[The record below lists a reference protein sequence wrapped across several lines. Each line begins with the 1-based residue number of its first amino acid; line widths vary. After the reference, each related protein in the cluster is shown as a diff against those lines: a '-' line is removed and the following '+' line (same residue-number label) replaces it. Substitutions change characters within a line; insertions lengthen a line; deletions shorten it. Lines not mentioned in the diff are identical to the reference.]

1 MTKLLNARDLLE
13 NVRSADQESSQ
24 DTAGGEVVPTAG
36 GRVFLGTFKPRAN
49 AAAALGSR
57 SAAVK
62 ATAARSAAVRDAAQR
77 SSMSRPTPSS
87 VPEIGVSLP
96 DVTPLEAQPRTTAA
110 PSPRPVAPAPAPAA
124 LSSAPAASPPP
135 PPNAAAPAA
144 PPPGWAPVGRK
155 HTVPLE
161 AVRPEAAAKPAAQ
174 ARAASRE
181 PVEPAIEKDL
191 EAYVRSEEHD
201 AHGDSRTIEM
211 ALPPELAASAPD
223 FDDSRTLELALPNAA
238 AHTQAIPP
246 SAHPT
251 VAKTEVAPAPRS
263 ISPSQPLRKAG
274 TSSWSRSTDTSPGSE
289 PTSPRGT
296 SVGRPS
302 IPSTPPSNLA
312 ADEPPLTPAA
322 PASVPATSV
331 PSTSAPGSSPGS
343 APQGAPRPKSAVA
356 DMFSW
361 VTQKPAWAPE
371 SSSLQEV
378 APLDAPASAS
388 TSAQVVGQ
396 TPVVQPSTPVKS
408 ESVARPIEARGAP
421 PPSFVA
427 DVGPASTD
435 EPVALS
441 SEETLIMLSYDE
453 TIPLRE
459 LADSTGL
466 TEWRVSLIV
475 DRLKK
480 RGVLESDEAS
490 APTVPAGVQ
499 APALPPPSAEAKPS
513 LAAPEPT
520 PTKPA
525 PPSPTGSSP
534 VALGPAAAVAALGAT
549 SRSVPTPSTVDATH
563 SLDAPESK
571 APATMPSGAALVEL
585 GGLPLAVDAA
595 APLDDVAAP
604 SARVEPAPASRPA
617 QAPLTPAEDST
628 PAPTAA
634 SSDDTTELDDADAL
648 VEDEESEASEA
659 PEGTKEP
666 ADPASMLALFE
677 LKLSI
682 LPSDERAKLAQTTD
696 GDELYALAYDKDPA
710 VVRAAWDNIHIS
722 VEHARFWAFHHRTS
736 MGLERIGQ
744 RVELLKDPQTQRRLF
759 RNPQVSEPLLRKILL
774 SKRLIDIYKHTL
786 DREASER
793 TRQSARGLLRNK
805 FSTTE
810 PEDRVQLL
818 WNTEGRALQQLSGLS
833 LDSKT
838 ASLVCARPIVSMM
851 LVQSFLR
858 FSATPPSIISYL
870 LKQPLVKR
878 QIHLRNALLKH
889 PNCPADAKRAF

>member
-36 GRVFLGTFKPRAN
+36 GRVFLGTFKPRAR

-57 SAAVK
+57 AAAVK
-62 ATAARSAAVRDAAQR
+62 ATAARSAAVRETAQR
-77 SSMSRPTPSS
+77 SAVVR
-87 VPEIGVSLP
+87 
-96 DVTPLEAQPRTTAA
+96 
-110 PSPRPVAPAPAPAA
+110 
-124 LSSAPAASPPP
+124 PAASPAPEIGLSLPEVPATESPP
-135 PPNAAAPAA
+135 VARPRAPQGTAGAAPMPA
-144 PPPGWAPVGRK
+144 PPVASPAPPVVAPPGAPPAPGWAPLGRK

-161 AVRPEAAAKPAAQ
+161 AVRPEAAAKPAAPP
-174 ARAASRE
+174 APAPA
-181 PVEPAIEKDL
+181 PAHLEPALERDL
-191 EAYVRSEEHD
+191 EAYVRAEPPD

-211 ALPPELAASAPD
+211 ALPPELAASSPD
-223 FDDSRTLELALPNAA
+223 FDDSRTLEIELPKASPLAQSTTVGKQAPVVAA
-238 AHTQAIPP
+238 EAG
-246 SAHPT
+246 
-251 VAKTEVAPAPRS
+251 PAPRS

-274 TSSWSRSTDTSPGSE
+274 TSSWSRSSEGAPGSE
-289 PTSPRGT
+289 PTSPRGAPAT
-296 SVGRPS
+296 RPAV
-302 IPSTPPSNLA
+302 PSTPPLESLGA
-312 ADEPPLTPAA
+312 ETPAA
-322 PASVPATSV
+322 AVVAPSSAPAT
-331 PSTSAPGSSPGS
+331 PS
-343 APQGAPRPKSAVA
+343 RPKSAVA

-371 SSSLQEV
+371 SGSLEEV
-378 APLDAPASAS
+378 AALEAPAPPAAAPP
-388 TSAQVVGQ
+388 TAPQATAVAAPATAKPQ
-396 TPVVQPSTPVKS
+396 PIAKPV
-408 ESVARPIEARGAP
+408 EARGAP

-427 DVGPASTD
+427 DEAPTSVD

-441 SEETLIMLSYDE
+441 SEETLVMLSYDE
-453 TIPLRE
+453 ATPLKD

-480 RGVLESDEAS
+480 RGVLESSDAS
-490 APTVPAGVQ
+490 DASGASGTNEPATT
-499 APALPPPSAEAKPS
+499 PSNSAS
-513 LAAPEPT
+513 
-520 PTKPA
+520 
-525 PPSPTGSSP
+525 PPSPAAASP
-534 VALGPAAAVAALGAT
+534 VASKPVSPSPLVAATPAASQVAKPADAAVSASAGGSAVAPAGMAGGIK
-549 SRSVPTPSTVDATH
+549 A
-563 SLDAPESK
+563 AEGNGPESK
-571 APATMPSGAALVEL
+571 APATMPSGLAAFEL
-585 GGLPLAVDAA
+585 GGLPRAADAEAPASDPA
-595 APLDDVAAP
+595 ATSERVEAAP
-604 SARVEPAPASRPA
+604 SSRPA
-617 QAPLTPAEDST
+617 QPPLAPGVEGTPPPS
-628 PAPTAA
+628 TAA
-634 SSDDTTELDDADAL
+634 STDAEELDEAVGLGD
-648 VEDEESEASEA
+648 DEGDEPSEGSSE
-659 PEGTKEP
+659 GSGSKEP

-677 LKLSI
+677 LKLS
-682 LPSDERAKLAQTTD
+682 LMPSDERAKLAQTTD

-710 VVRAAWDNIHIS
+710 VIRAAWDNIHIS
-722 VEHARFWAFHHRTS
+722 VEHARFWAFHHRTA

-744 RVELLKDPQTQRRLF
+744 RAELLKDPQTQRRLF

-833 LDSKT
+833 IDSKT

>member
-36 GRVFLGTFKPRAN
+36 GRVFLGTFKPRAR

-57 SAAVK
+57 AAAVK
-62 ATAARSAAVRDAAQR
+62 ATAARSAAVRETAQR
-77 SSMSRPTPSS
+77 SAVVRPAAAVAPEIALPLPEVPATEPAQMARARAPEGPPAAGPAPTP
-87 VPEIGVSLP
+87 
-96 DVTPLEAQPRTTAA
+96 PLASPA
-110 PSPRPVAPAPAPAA
+110 PPPVAPAAPA
-124 LSSAPAASPPP
+124 
-135 PPNAAAPAA
+135 
-144 PPPGWAPVGRK
+144 PGWAPLGRK

-161 AVRPEAAAKPAAQ
+161 AVRPKVAAKPAAPLP
-174 ARAASRE
+174 AAAAHL
-181 PVEPAIEKDL
+181 EPALERDL
-191 EAYVRSEEHD
+191 EAYVRSEELD

-223 FDDSRTLELALPNAA
+223 FDDSRTLEIELPKAAALP
-238 AHTQAIPP
+238 Q
-246 SAHPT
+246 SAPVGKQT
-251 VAKTEVAPAPRS
+251 SVVAPDASPAPRS

-274 TSSWSRSTDTSPGSE
+274 TSSWSRSTEAAPGSE
-289 PTSPRGT
+289 PSSPRVAQPARPPVP
-296 SVGRPS
+296 SV
-302 IPSTPPSNLA
+302 PPA
-312 ADEPPLTPAA
+312 EPPPAEPAPAAAA
-322 PASVPATSV
+322 PASGPAS
-331 PSTSAPGSSPGS
+331 PS
-343 APQGAPRPKSAVA
+343 RPKSAVA

-371 SSSLQEV
+371 SGSLEEV
-378 APLDAPASAS
+378 AALEAEAPPVDPPPKVPLAPAAPAPSA
-388 TSAQVVGQ
+388 A
-396 TPVVQPSTPVKS
+396 TPQPVT
-408 ESVARPIEARGAP
+408 RPLEARGAP

-427 DVGPASTD
+427 AEPPTSAD

-441 SEETLIMLSYDE
+441 SEETLVMLSYDE
-453 TIPLRE
+453 ATPLKD

-480 RGVLESDEAS
+480 RGVLEATSEPEPAPGVDEPAVSVPSAVS
-490 APTVPAGVQ
+490 APAPTAASPVAAKPAV
-499 APALPPPSAEAKPS
+499 APTPPSAGESA
-513 LAAPEPT
+513 
-520 PTKPA
+520 
-525 PPSPTGSSP
+525 
-534 VALGPAAAVAALGAT
+534 AALGG
-549 SRSVPTPSTVDATH
+549 RSTESKAAEGKGAE
-563 SLDAPESK
+563 SNGPESK
-571 APATMPSGAALVEL
+571 APATMPSGVTASEL
-585 GGLPLAVDAA
+585 GGLPRAADVEAPGGAPQATSERIEA
-595 APLDDVAAP
+595 APP
-604 SARVEPAPASRPA
+604 SRPA
-617 QAPLTPAEDST
+617 QAPLAPGVEATPPPSAVTPADAE
-628 PAPTAA
+628 
-634 SSDDTTELDDADAL
+634 ELDASDAL
-648 VEDEESEASEA
+648 GDDEEAEA
-659 PEGTKEP
+659 PEASAEGSAGKEP

-677 LKLSI
+677 LKLSVM
-682 LPSDERAKLAQTTD
+682 PSDERAKLAQTTD

-710 VVRAAWDNIHIS
+710 VIRAVWDNIHIS
-722 VEHARFWAFHHRTS
+722 VEHARFWAFHHRTA

-744 RVELLKDPQTQRRLF
+744 RAELVKDPQTQRRLF

-833 LDSKT
+833 IDSKT